1 MSKKFIISIKSS
13 LFNAMQPLV
22 LSFVLICSKIA
33 GETRM
38 NKKKMEELS
47 FEEALEALEDTV
59 ERLSDS
65 STTLDQTLVLY
76 SEGVKYLNRCRA
88 KLTEVEAKITLIS
101 EGLPPRSETSEPKLL
116 QEDDNGYK

>member
-1 MSKKFIISIKSS
+1 
-13 LFNAMQPLV
+13 
-22 LSFVLICSKIA
+22 
-33 GETRM
+33 
-38 NKKKMEELS
+38 MEELS